1 MSDATEEAG
10 ASESFADIFGA
21 SERSSFKEGEIAKGK
36 VLSID
41 NDFVHNMK
49 VVYFHFDSML
59 ELTSSEYGPFLVNTF
74 TRANF

>member
-49 VVYFHFDSML
+49 VVYFHQ
-59 ELTSSEYGPFLVNTF
+59 
-74 TRANF
+74 